1 MDTLA
6 PLPSPLVHPVA
17 RYRARKLERER
28 QAERQRFAWRVQDIL
43 VGVGLGRTDFSTGG
57 GRVIRGP
64 DVISMTAGPPVQLRI
79 RILPGQTPDDFIA
92 QASAIAYGLGVA
104 DVRVVP
110 LSPSL
115 IRLDLLSTPVAPRR
129 DNAQVKAARRIPE
142 FLGQPHHY
150 SPVVAISPA
159 PGRLDVFWI
168 GPDGDVETTWADRNV
183 DNGQWHPPV
192 PIAPP
197 HAADPETGLCVITQ
211 RAGWVDVFWIGPD
224 GEIETTWVHA
234 GEDNTWHAP
243 VPIAPPHSAATH
255 TNGHT
260 TSTIAD
266 PPAPNPPA

>member
-6 PLPSPLVHPVA
+6 PLPSLLVHPVA
-17 RYRARKLERER
+17 RYRARKLERDR

-43 VGVGLGRTDFSTGG
+43 VGVGLGRMDSSIGG
-57 GRVIRGP
+57 GRITRGP
-64 DVISMTAGPPVQLRI
+64 DVVAMSAGPPVRVSV
-79 RILPGQTPDDFIA
+79 RILPGQKPDDFIA
-92 QASAIAYGLGVA
+92 RAPAIAYNLDVA
-104 DVRVVP
+104 EVRVVP

-115 IRLDLLSTPVAPRR
+115 IRLDLLSSPTAPPRA
-129 DNAQVKAARRIPE
+129 NSQIVIPSRIPE
-142 FLGQPHHY
+142 FIGQPHHY

-168 GPDGDVETTWADRNV
+168 GPEGDVETTWTDRNV
-183 DNGQWHPPV
+183 DNGRWHAPL

-211 RAGWVDVFWIGPD
+211 RAGWLDVFWVGPD

-234 GEDNTWHAP
+234 DEDNSWHAP

-255 TNGHT
+255 SNGHT
-260 TSTIAD
+260 TPTSTD
-266 PPAPNPPA
+266 PPA